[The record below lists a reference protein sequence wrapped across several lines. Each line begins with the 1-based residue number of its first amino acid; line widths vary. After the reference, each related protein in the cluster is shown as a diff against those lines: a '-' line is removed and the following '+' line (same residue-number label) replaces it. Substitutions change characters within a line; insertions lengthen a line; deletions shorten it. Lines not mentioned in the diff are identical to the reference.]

1 LILCATGAHKANEL
15 TAFLPIQPLT
25 KQAFLP
31 YGEVIEAD
39 LSTMRLINGGTTE
52 RYHGV
57 AAPVVSGAPGR
68 MIFSIFRGQPRT
80 FPYAVTMMERHP
92 HASQSF
98 MPLSGR
104 PFLVAVSDDVD
115 GHPGQPKVFL
125 VQANQ
130 GVNYFANTW
139 HHPLMALGAVCD
151 FLVVDRDNTAA
162 NLEERVF
169 ETPYLIEEPQL

>member
-1 LILCATGAHKANEL
+1 VHKANEL
-15 TAFLPIQPLT
+15 TAFLSIHPLT

-39 LSTMRLINGGTTE
+39 PSTMRLINGGTTE

-57 AAPVVSGAPGR
+57 AAPVGSGER
-68 MIFSIFRGQPRT
+68 LIFSIFRGKPRT
-80 FPYAVTMMERHP
+80 FPYALTMMERHP
-92 HASQSF
+92 FGSQSF

-115 GHPGQPKVFL
+115 GRPGQPRVFL

-130 GVNYFANTW
+130 GVNYFAGTW
-139 HHPLMALGAVCD
+139 HHPLMALGETSD

-162 NLEERVF
+162 NLEEF
-169 ETPYLIEEPQL
+169 SFDTPYVIAEPTP